1 VRIAKF
7 SDRGALMRAAAQR
20 VANIA
25 NAALQARG
33 RFLWVLSG
41 GKTPEQLFQ
50 QIAAEY
56 ATRVAWPRVHFFWG
70 DERCVPPDD
79 AESNY
84 GMARHALLDA
94 LRPSPEQV
102 HRMPGELEPALG
114 ARRYEEEL
122 RAFFAPHGSGA
133 SEFPRFDLILLGM
146 GPDGHTASLFPG
158 TSALQERQ
166 RWVVENHVEGKGS
179 RLTLTF
185 PVLNAAERVIFI
197 VAGADKAARLRDI
210 LEHPMAEDLP
220 AQRVRPCAGAEWLI
234 DEAAAGLL
242 PERLL
247 HSASTQSSDE
257 ELLP

>member
-1 VRIAKF
+1 LRIAKF
-7 SDRGALMRAAAQR
+7 SDRGALMRAAAER

-25 NAALQARG
+25 NAASQARG

-50 QIAAEY
+50 LIAAEY
-56 ATRVAWPRVHFFWG
+56 AARIAWPRVHFFWG
-70 DERCVPPDD
+70 DERCVPPED

-94 LRPSPEQV
+94 IRPRPEQV

-114 ARRYEEEL
+114 ARRYEEGL
-122 RAFFAPHGSGA
+122 RRFFASPSSGA
-133 SEFPRFDLILLGM
+133 SEFPSFDLILLGM

-158 TSALQERQ
+158 TSALHEHR

-185 PVLNAAERVIFI
+185 PVLNAARRVIFI
-197 VAGADKAARLRDI
+197 VAGADKAERVRDV
-210 LEHPMAEDLP
+210 LEHPAAEDFP
-220 AQRVRPCAGAEWLI
+220 AQRVQPVAGAEWLL
-234 DEAAAGLL
+234 DEEAARLL
-242 PERLL
+242 PEHLL
-247 HSASTQSSDE
+247 RPATESAHTE
-257 ELLP
+257 RAP